1 VAKDAEMNVYDQIMR
16 DEGLRLQAY
25 QDSRGVWTIGYGTN
39 LQVLVIDEPT
49 ARAWM
54 TREVERIR
62 QVFEIRLPWAKTLDE
77 PRAAALLNLAYNVGV
92 IGLLKFRRML
102 ETLQGGDYA
111 QAAAE
116 IRSSLYATQVG
127 PRAQRIARQIQEG
140 VWV

>member
-1 VAKDAEMNVYDQIMR
+1 MNVYDQIMR

-25 QDSRGVWTIGYGTN
+25 QDSLGVWTIGYGTN
-39 LQVLVIDEPT
+39 LQVLEIDEAT

-54 TREVERIR
+54 THEVQRIR
-62 QVFEIRLPWAKTLDE
+62 TALDIRLPWLKHLDE
-77 PRAAALLNLAYNVGV
+77 PRVAAVVNLAYNVGV

-102 ETLQGGDYA
+102 EALKERDYA

-140 VWV
+140 EWT